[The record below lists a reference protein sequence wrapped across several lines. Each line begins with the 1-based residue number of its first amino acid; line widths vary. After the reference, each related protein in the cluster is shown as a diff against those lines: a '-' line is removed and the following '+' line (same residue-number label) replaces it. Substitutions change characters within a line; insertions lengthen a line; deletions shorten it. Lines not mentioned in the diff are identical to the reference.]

1 MTNSPVRPIV
11 GVMGSAQRN
20 LNDDVAERMRSL
32 ANALGRAIATHNCT
46 LITGATTGFPDLI
59 SRAARS
65 AGAVTIGV
73 SPAQSREEHVSRYSL
88 PDDGADIIIY
98 TGFGLKGRNIVNV
111 RSSDIVVI
119 VGGGIGTLNEF
130 TIAFDEGKVIGIL
143 EGTGGVADRIK
154 EIAGL
159 SGREVASELVFASSP
174 EALIET
180 CLQVLDRR
188 ANDRDVDT

>member
-20 LNDDVAERMRSL
+20 LNDDIAERMRSL

-174 EALIET
+174 EALIES

>member
-1 MTNSPVRPIV
+1 MINSPVRPIV
-11 GVMGSAQRN
+11 GVMGSAQSN
-20 LNDDVAERMRSL
+20 LSDDVAESIRSL
-32 ANALGRAIATHNCT
+32 ANDLGRAIAAHNCI
-46 LITGATTGFPDLI
+46 LITGATTGFSDLI

-130 TIAFDEGKVIGIL
+130 T
-143 EGTGGVADRIK
+143 
-154 EIAGL
+154 
-159 SGREVASELVFASSP
+159 
-174 EALIET
+174 
-180 CLQVLDRR
+180 
-188 ANDRDVDT
+188 

>member
-20 LNDDVAERMRSL
+20 LNDDVAERMSSL
-32 ANALGRAIATHNCT
+32 ANALGRAIAAHNCT

-88 PDDGADIIIY
+88 PDDGVDIIIY

-111 RSSDIVVI
+111 RSSDVVVI

-159 SGREVASELVFASSP
+159 SGRKVTSELVFASDP
-174 EALIET
+174 EVLIET

-188 ANDRDVDT
+188 VNDRDADT

>member
-20 LNDDVAERMRSL
+20 LDDDVAERMRSL

-46 LITGATTGFPDLI
+46 LITGATAGFPDLI

-88 PDDGADIIIY
+88 PDDGADIMIY

-174 EALIET
+174 EDLIET

-188 ANDRDVDT
+188 TNDRDVDT

>member
-1 MTNSPVRPIV
+1 MTDSQLRPTV
-11 GVMGSAQRN
+11 GVMGSAQPMWS
-20 LNDDVAERMRSL
+20 DSVAEHLKSL
-32 ANALGRAIATHNCT
+32 ADRLGRAVAAHGCI

-65 AGAVTIGV
+65 AGGFTIGV
-73 SPAQSREEHVSRYSL
+73 SPALSREEHVSRYSL
-88 PDDGADIIIY
+88 PDDGADVMIY
-98 TGFGLKGRNIVNV
+98 TGFGLKGRNIINV

-159 SGREVASELVFASSP
+159 SGRSTASELVFDSNP
-174 EALIET
+174 EALLET
-180 CLQVLDRR
+180 CLQVLGRR
-188 ANDRDVDT
+188 Q

>member
-32 ANALGRAIATHNCT
+32 ANAMGRAIATHKCT

-174 EALIET
+174 EALIES

-188 ANDRDVDT
+188 DNDRDVDT

>member
-174 EALIET
+174 EALIES

-188 ANDRDVDT
+188 DNDRDVGT